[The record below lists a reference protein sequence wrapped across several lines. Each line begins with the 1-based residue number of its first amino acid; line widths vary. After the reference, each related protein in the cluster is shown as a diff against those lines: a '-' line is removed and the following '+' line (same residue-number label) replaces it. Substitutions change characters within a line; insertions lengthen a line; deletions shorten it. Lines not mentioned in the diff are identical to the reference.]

1 MIFLYFYEY
10 SAVDQ
15 ADAALDAMTTGAWLG
30 LEAPYRLPDG
40 VVLSEIW
47 QPATG
52 KYSLYNVLEKR
63 ILSDPECA
71 AVPLAFRGCNPDV
84 TSSYQQAA

>member
-1 MIFLYFYEY
+1 MICLYFYEY

-30 LEAPYRLPDG
+30 VGAPYNSPDG
-40 VVLSEIW
+40 VVLAEVW

-52 KYSLYNVLEKR
+52 KYSLYNVAEKR

-71 AVPLAFRGCNPDV
+71 AAPLAFHGRNADL